1 MGGQDF
7 VDQLL
12 TSLRVISLLKE
23 GQKLRVR
30 NGLLGIE
37 PKSTGIPTAV
47 NRWVH
52 NDNRHTSLMYI
63 KNVVN
68 NSMELSKTHSK
79 DRINSALSE
88 SLTGLGALSVTYG
101 NDVSVAAMIHVLQ
114 ERIKNHVE
122 SVQTPRESGRGS
134 KS

>member
-1 MGGQDF
+1 MGGPDF

-12 TSLRVISLLKE
+12 TSLRVISMLKE

-37 PKSTGIPTAV
+37 FKSTGIPTAI

-52 NDNRHTSLMYI
+52 NDNRYTSLMYI

-68 NSMELSKTHSK
+68 NSMEISRTHSK
-79 DRINSALSE
+79 DRINTALTD

-101 NDVSVAAMIHVLQ
+101 SDVSVAAMIHVLQ
-114 ERIKNHVE
+114 ERIKNHVQSDHIPLE
-122 SVQTPRESGRGS
+122 NARE
-134 KS
+134 

>member
-1 MGGQDF
+1 MGGQEF

-37 PKSTGIPTAV
+37 PKSTGLPTAI
-47 NRWVH
+47 NRWIH
-52 NDNRHTSLMYI
+52 NDSRHTALMYI
-63 KNVVN
+63 KNVVS
-68 NSMELSKTHSK
+68 NSMEISKTHSK
-79 DRINSALSE
+79 DRINSALLE

-122 SVQTPRESGRGS
+122 YVQVPRENDRGS
-134 KS
+134 KG